1 MTPRFKRQAIKPGE
15 RRYFTSVRD
24 VMPLPDL
31 VEVQKQS
38 YDWFFKDGVRELF
51 EEISPI
57 TDFTGRDLELYFED
71 YYIDEPKF
79 DEVTCREKNITYE
92 APLRVAVRMINKR
105 TQKEERQEIYL
116 GDIPVM
122 TQRGT
127 FVVNGIERV
136 VVSQLIRS
144 PGAFFTAESVR
155 GRRYYGGGNV
165 PKTGGRTGV

>member
-1 MTPRFKRQAIKPGE
+1 MPNPIFKRQATTDQE
-15 RRYFTSVRD
+15 RRFFTEARD
-24 VMPLPDL
+24 ATNLPDL
-31 VEVQKQS
+31 IEVQKAS
-38 YDWFFKDGVRELF
+38 YDWFFKKGVKELF
-51 EEISPI
+51 EEISPV

-144 PGAFFTAESVR
+144 PGAFFTAERVR
-155 GRRYYGGGNV
+155 GRRYYGG
-165 PKTGGRTGV
+165 KIRART